1 MPRRTDISHVLVIG
15 SGPIVIGQACEF
27 DYSGTQACR
36 VLREEGIRVSLINS
50 NPATIMTDPEFAD
63 ATYIEPI
70 TAEFVEKVLQDQ
82 AAQGFPVDALLAT
95 LGGQTALNTA
105 IALSDKGILERYDV
119 ELIGADIPAIQRGE
133 DRQIFKDIVRKVGG
147 DVPRSAVCHTMDEVR
162 SAVTDL
168 GLPVV
173 VRPSFTM
180 GGLGSGLAY
189 STADVE
195 RIAGGG
201 LSASQ
206 ASFTVNDDLRHRGSV
221 LIEESVLGWKEYELE
236 LMRDGN
242 DNAVVVC
249 SIENLD
255 PMGVHTG
262 DSITVAPAMTLTDRE
277 YQIMRNLGLAIL
289 REVGVATGGCNIQF
303 AINPI
308 DGRMIV
314 IEMNPRVSRSSAL
327 ASKATG
333 FPIAKIAAKL
343 AVGYNLDEIINDITK
358 ATPAAFEPTLDYVVV
373 KVPRFAFEKF
383 PGADPTL
390 TTTMKSVGEA
400 MAIGRSFAEALGKAL
415 RSMETK
421 TLGFFDSVSSEPVS
435 ELIIKAAQPTD
446 GRLFTVFH
454 ALTAGATV
462 EQLHDAT
469 GIDPWF
475 LDQLALLKSIGAEVR
490 EATELTGPLLRKAKR
505 YGLSDL
511 QIARL
516 RAEFQTPG
524 ADGVDWTAAETAV
537 REWRWS
543 MGVRPVFKTVD
554 TCAAEFEALT
564 PYHYSAYE
572 TDPAAES
579 EVAPQSDRQKVI
591 ILGSGPNRIGQGIEF
606 DYSCVHAA
614 LALRDAGYE
623 TVMVNCNPETV
634 STDYDTSDRL
644 YFEPLTAEDVLEV
657 IASEQES
664 ASGGP
669 GVAGVIVT
677 LGGQTPLKL
686 AGLLDGASIPAR
698 DGSGTRIPVNVLGT
712 SSDAIDLAEDRGRFG
727 ALLNAA
733 GLPAPAFGTAVS
745 FEQAR
750 EVASRVGYPVLVRP
764 SYVLGGRG
772 MEIVYDEEALAGY
785 ISRATE
791 ISADRPVLV
800 DRFLDDA
807 IEIDVDALCDG
818 VEVYLGGVMEHIEEA
833 GIHSGDSAC
842 VLPPITLGRSDIA
855 KVRSHTEAIALNGRV
870 RGLLNVQYALKEE
883 TLYVLE
889 ANPRASRT
897 VPFSSKATA
906 VPLAK
911 AAARIM
917 LGATIA
923 QLRVEGVLPAVGDGA
938 NLPMGSPVSVKEAV
952 MPFHRFRRADGSG
965 VDTVLGPEMRSTGE
979 VMGVDKAFGPAFAKS
994 QTASYGSLPT
1004 KGTVFV
1010 SVANKDKRSM
1020 VFPIK
1025 RLADLGFKVLATE
1038 GTAEMLQRNGM
1049 DVEVVRKHFDSA
1061 DGETIVDL
1069 IRRGDVDLVINTP
1082 YGQSGPRIDGY
1093 EIRTAAVAVDV
1104 PCITTVAGAAAAI
1117 QGIEALIRSDVGVAP
1132 LQVLQ
1137 ARMRAAREVAAAEA
1151 ASGAA
1156 AGNSEV
1162 AAGS

>member
-1 MPRRTDISHVLVIG
+1 MPRRTDLNHILVIG

-36 VLREEGIRVSLINS
+36 VLKAEGLRVSLINS

-70 TAEFVEKVLQDQ
+70 TADFVEQAIIDQ
-82 AAQGFPVDALLAT
+82 AAQGFPVDAILAT

-105 IALSDKGILERYDV
+105 IALHEAGVLERHDV
-119 ELIGADIPAIQRGE
+119 ELIGADVPAIQRGE
-133 DRQIFKDIVRKVGG
+133 DRQIFKDIVRSVGG
-147 DVPRSAVCHTMDEVR
+147 DVPESAVCHSMPEVR
-162 SAVTDL
+162 ETVERL

-173 VRPSFTM
+173 IRPSFTM
-180 GGLGSGLAY
+180 GGLGSGIAY
-189 STADVE
+189 THDDLE
-195 RIAGGG
+195 RIAAVG
-201 LSASQ
+201 LAASP
-206 ASFTVNDDLRHRGSV
+206 VHEV
-221 LIEESVLGWKEYELE
+221 LIEESVLGWKEFELE
-236 LMRDGN
+236 LMRDGA

-249 SIENLD
+249 SIENID

-262 DSITVAPAMTLTDRE
+262 DSMTVAPAMTLTDRE
-277 YQIMRNLGLAIL
+277 YQAMRDLGLKVL
-289 REVGVATGGCNIQF
+289 RAVGVATGGCNIQF
-303 AINPI
+303 AVQP
-308 DGRMIV
+308 DTGRMIV

-343 AVGYNLDEIINDITK
+343 AIGYTLGEISNDITK

-400 MAIGRSFAEALGKAL
+400 MSIGRSFAEALGKAL

-421 TLGFFDSVSSEPVS
+421 VSGFWTGPDGTAGPPGDTVDGLLEDMRV
-435 ELIIKAAQPTD
+435 PTD
-446 GRLFTVFH
+446 GRIYAVER
-454 ALTAGATV
+454 ALRLGASV
-462 EQLHDAT
+462 EQVYAAT

-475 LDQLALLKSIGAEVR
+475 LHQIVLIQSVADEVQSAAQLDADV
-490 EATELTGPLLRKAKR
+490 LRKAKR

-511 QIARL
+511 QLATLRPDVGDEADVRALRHRL
-516 RAEFQTPG
+516 
-524 ADGVDWTAAETAV
+524 
-537 REWRWS
+537 
-543 MGVRPVFKTVD
+543 GVRPVYKTVD
-554 TCAAEFEALT
+554 TCAGEFEAFT

-579 EVAPQSDRQKVI
+579 EVAPQRDRPKVI

-614 LALRDAGYE
+614 LALRDAGFE

-644 YFEPLTAEDVLEV
+644 YFEPLTIEDVLEV
-657 IASEQES
+657 IHAEQES
-664 ASGGP
+664 GELR
-669 GVAGVIVT
+669 GVIVT

-686 AGLLDGASIPAR
+686 AVELERAGVPL
-698 DGSGTRIPVNVLGT
+698 LGT
-712 SSDAIDLAEDRGRFG
+712 SPDAIDLAEDRGRFG
-727 ALLNAA
+727 ALLERA
-733 GLPAPAFGTAVS
+733 GLTAPAFGTAVS
-745 FEQAR
+745 FDDAR
-750 EVASRVGYPVLVRP
+750 AVATRIGYPVLVRP

-772 MEIVYDEEALAGY
+772 MEIVYDERHLADY
-785 ISRATE
+785 IARATE
-791 ISADRPVLV
+791 ITSDHPVLV

-818 VEVYLGGVMEHIEEA
+818 IDVYLGGVMEHIEEA

-842 VLPPITLGRSDIA
+842 TLPPITLGQTEIA
-855 KVRSHTEAIALNGRV
+855 QVRAYTTAIALDGGV
-870 RGLLNVQYALKEE
+870 HGLLNVQYAMKDGV
-883 TLYVLE
+883 LYVLE

-917 LGATIA
+917 TGSTIA
-923 QLRVEGVLPAVGDGA
+923 ELRAEGMLFAVGDAGT
-938 NLPMGSPVSVKEAV
+938 LPLDAPVAVKEAV
-952 MPFHRFRRADGSG
+952 MPFHRFRRPDGTG
-965 VDTVLGPEMRSTGE
+965 VDTILGPEMRSTGE
-979 VMGVDKAFGPAFAKS
+979 VMGIDSSFGPAFAKS

-1010 SVANKDKRSM
+1010 SVADKDKRALISP
-1020 VFPIK
+1020 VK
-1025 RLADLGFKVLATE
+1025 RLSDIGFTIVATG
-1038 GTAEMLQRNGM
+1038 GTAEMLHRHGI
-1049 DVEVVRKHFDSA
+1049 DVKVIKKHFEGSPNIVEA
-1061 DGETIVDL
+1061 IRAGEI
-1069 IRRGDVDLVINTP
+1069 DLVINTP
-1082 YGQSGPRIDGY
+1082 YGHSGPRLDGY
-1093 EIRTAAVAVDV
+1093 EIRTAAVGADI
-1104 PCITTVAGAAAAI
+1104 PCITTVAGAAAAV
-1117 QGIEALIRSDVGVAP
+1117 QGIEALARQTVGVAS
-1132 LQVLQ
+1132 LQNLQ
-1137 ARMRAAREVAAAEA
+1137 ARLRALVAD
-1151 ASGAA
+1151 AA
-1156 AGNSEV
+1156 AG
-1162 AAGS
+1162 AGG